1 MTPRET
7 LLSSLADDPS
17 DALAWAALADEL
29 EESGEAPCAEL
40 LRLTRRLLSLPRRA
54 RGRRAAESRVQRL
67 LLDGVR
73 PCWPEVTNSVGMR
86 LALVPPGRCRIG
98 APPSESGRLDHEA
111 FREVE
116 VPRPLWFGVFP
127 VTQRQFWTVLG
138 ENPSHFSGPADT
150 FAWEGD
156 DQDTHDTSDWPA
168 ESMTW
173 GAARRFCR
181 KLGARPEEKKAGRR
195 YRLPTEEEWEYAC
208 RAGTTTAFH
217 FGKSLTHALANFG
230 RHVGHPCP
238 VGRHPPNAFGLH
250 DMHGQVWEKC
260 VLVPVDEGETDE
272 VLAECLRGGSYND
285 GATGCRSAFR
295 THEGYVE
302 TSDDDVGFRVVM
314 EARLRR

>member
-1 MTPRET
+1 VPRVARDIDPRAKQTPHIVTNLAGASPVLFRYRPHTRTITNAVGMTFARVPAGSFIMGAPKEQLGFQGNET
-7 LLSSLADDPS
+7 QHNVSI
-17 DALAWAALADEL
+17 
-29 EESGEAPCAEL
+29 
-40 LRLTRRLLSLPRRA
+40 TRPHYLGA
-54 RGRRAAESRVQRL
+54 F
-67 LLDGVR
+67 
-73 PCWPEVTNSVGMR
+73 EVTQKQYRAIMKASPS
-86 LALVPPGRCRIG
+86 AFAKG
-98 APPSESGRLDHEA
+98 APNALS
-111 FREVE
+111 VE
-116 VPRPLWFGVFP
+116 GIDTDDLP
-127 VTQRQFWTVLG
+127 VEQVTW
-138 ENPSHFSGPADT
+138 
-150 FAWEGD
+150 
-156 DQDTHDTSDWPA
+156 DQA
-168 ESMTW
+168 VE
-173 GAARRFCR
+173 FCER
-181 KLGARPEEKKAGRR
+181 MSSIPDEKKAGRR